1 MEYIIYRH
9 DTLPNRSFKIISRF
23 SPRFF
28 ASEGKGLGYTRYATP
43 LVVRTRAY
51 ILSLAAVGK
60 SFSILDGAKI
70 LKRMEKPLS

>member
-1 MEYIIYRH
+1 M
-9 DTLPNRSFKIISRF
+9 
-23 SPRFF
+23 
-28 ASEGKGLGYTRYATP
+28 RYATP

-70 LKRMEKPLS
+70 LKRMEKPLT